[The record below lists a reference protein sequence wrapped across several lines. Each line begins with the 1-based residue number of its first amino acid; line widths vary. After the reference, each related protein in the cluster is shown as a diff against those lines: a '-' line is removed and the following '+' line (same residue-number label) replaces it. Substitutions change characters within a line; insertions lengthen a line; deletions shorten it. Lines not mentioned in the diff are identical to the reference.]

1 MNSTDGEFV
10 AQPRRSGRRPG
21 TSGARGAIAAAAGE
35 LFAERGYDRT
45 SLRAIAAAAGVDP
58 ALVTH
63 YFGSKQRLF
72 VEVTQLPVD
81 PELVVAQL
89 LDGPREEAGRRL
101 ARFLVGVLESPE
113 GRARVTGLVRSAA
126 SAPEAAAMLRQLIE
140 TRLVGPI
147 AGALGTDRPELR
159 ATLVGTHVV
168 GLVMVR
174 LVVGVEPLASAPAA
188 EVAAALAPVLQHYLT
203 GPLDVPVGGRL

>member
-1 MNSTDGEFV
+1 MNSTDGEFA

-21 TSGARGAIAAAAGE
+21 RSGARAAIAAAAGT

-72 VEVTQLPVD
+72 VEVTQLPVE

-101 ARFLVGVLESPE
+101 AHFLVGVLESPD

-126 SAPEAAAMLRQLIE
+126 SAPEAAALLRQLIE

-188 EVAAALAPVLQHYLT
+188 EIVSALAPVLQHYLT
-203 GPLDVPVGGRL
+203 GSLDAPVGGRL